1 MSSTKLNKI
10 KQLLGLESTE
20 VETPEVEVKLEQIK
34 LENGTV
40 LEAEAFEPGYP
51 VFVVSED
58 EQIPVPI
65 GEYELEGGS
74 VLVVEEEGIIGSIGE
89 AAAPSEEEVP
99 AEMEAEESKPKKVVE
114 STVKESHFSSD
125 EFLTTLSE
133 NEDVLTKLADMVF
146 SKLEEKLSSY
156 TIEAGE
162 METEELEQKLAKE
175 VKVEAEE
182 IKPSKHNPELKTE
195 SKRIINNKR
204 PKTIMDR
211 VFEKMQN

>member
-1 MSSTKLNKI
+1 MKHTKLNHI
-10 KQLLGLESTE
+10 RLLLNQEI
-20 VETPEVEVKLEQIK
+20 KLEQMQ

-40 LEAEAFEPGYP
+40 LEAEAFEAGYP

-58 EQIPVPI
+58 EQIPVPV
-65 GEYELEGGS
+65 GEYVLQDGMM
-74 VLVVEEEGIIGSIGE
+74 LVVEEEGIIASIGE
-89 AAAPSEEEVP
+89 AAPEEAPEEVP
-99 AEMEAEESKPKKVVE
+99 AEMEAEETKPKKVVE
-114 STVKESHFSSD
+114 SIVKESHFSSD

-162 METEELEQKLAKE
+162 METEELEAKLAKE

-182 IKPSKHNPELKTE
+182 IKPSKHNPEVKKENSHNLNTKGKT
-195 SKRIINNKR
+195 KKDRIIEFLNEIK
-204 PKTIMDR
+204 
-211 VFEKMQN
+211 

>member
-1 MSSTKLNKI
+1 M
-10 KQLLGLESTE
+10 
-20 VETPEVEVKLEQIK
+20 
-34 LENGTV
+34 
-40 LEAEAFEPGYP
+40 
-51 VFVVSED
+51 
-58 EQIPVPI
+58 
-65 GEYELEGGS
+65 
-74 VLVVEEEGIIGSIGE
+74 VVEEEGIIGSIGE

>member
-1 MSSTKLNKI
+1 MSNTKLNKI
-10 KQLLGLESTE
+10 KQLLGLD
-20 VETPEVEVKLEQIK
+20 VKLEQMQ
-34 LENGTV
+34 LENGAV

-58 EQIPVPI
+58 EQIPVPV
-65 GEYELEGGS
+65 GEYELQGGS
-74 VLVVEEEGIIGSIGE
+74 ILVVEEEGIIAAIGE
-89 AAAPSEEEVP
+89 AAPSEEEEVP
-99 AEMEAEESKPKKVVE
+99 AEMEAEEVKPKKVVE

-146 SKLEEKLSSY
+146 SKLEAKLSSY
-156 TIEAGE
+156 TIDAGE

-182 IKPSKHNPELKTE
+182 IKPSKHNPEAIKE
-195 SKRIINNKR
+195 VKRIINNKR
-204 PKTIMDR
+204 PQTIMDR
-211 VFEKMQN
+211 VFAKMEQ